1 MANKI
6 NFTELKKN
14 VRDLMKA
21 NGIGGLIVLGIKA
34 LGCMGIM
41 FVTLWVTL
49 MITNIPAILISAVLG
64 DNKVTAVITVLFSF
78 AGTILVYVLMMFFLV
93 GLATT
98 FKNFVQ
104 SGNLKIT
111 DILAGFKSENKVL
124 LLKTM
129 FKFYIFTFLWSLL
142 CVVPGIIYGYKMVFV
157 PFILSENPDMTS
169 KEIMEL
175 SKEMTNGLKMDM
187 FVAILSTIGWY
198 FLAGITSCLVIPIF
212 IYMVYTWSIISGAY
226 ITRLNDFYGDTNTE
240 AAQY

>member
-14 VRDLMKA
+14 VRDLIKA
-21 NGIGGLIVLGIKA
+21 NGIGGMIMLGIKA
-34 LGCMGIM
+34 LGSFLIM
-41 FVTLWVTL
+41 FITLWVTL
-49 MITNIPAILISAVLG
+49 MITNIPAVLISAVLG
-64 DNKVTAVITVLFSF
+64 DNKVTAIITVLFSF
-78 AGTILVYVLMMFFLV
+78 VGTLLTYVLMIFFLV
-93 GLATT
+93 GLATM

-104 SGNLKIT
+104 SGNINIT
-111 DILAGFKSENKVL
+111 DILAGFRSDNKVL

-175 SKEMTNGLKMDM
+175 SKEMTNGIKMDM

-212 IYMVYTWSIISGAY
+212 IYMIYTWSIIAGAY
-226 ITRLNDFYGDTNTE
+226 VTRLNDFYGDTNAET
-240 AAQY
+240 AQY

>member
-1 MANKI
+1 MTNKI

-21 NGIGGLIVLGIKA
+21 NGIGGIIMLGIKA
-34 LGCMGIM
+34 FGSFFTM
-41 FVTLWVTL
+41 FIISWLTLLLVNL
-49 MITNIPAILISAVLG
+49 PAVLISAVLG
-64 DNKVTAVITVLFSF
+64 DNKVTAIITVLFSF
-78 AGTILVYVLMMFFLV
+78 VGTIFTYVLMMFFIV
-93 GLATT
+93 GLATM

-104 SGNLKIT
+104 SGNLKFT
-111 DILAGFKSENKVL
+111 DILSGFKSDNKVL

-129 FKFYIFTFLWSLL
+129 FRFYIFTFLWSLL
-142 CVVPGIIYGYKMVFV
+142 CVVPGILYGYKMMFV

-198 FLAGITSCLVIPIF
+198 FLAGITSCLLIPIF
-212 IYMVYTWSIISGAY
+212 IYLVYTWSIVAGAY
-226 ITRLNDFYGDTNTE
+226 VTRLNDFYGDTNAD